1 MIHVA
6 YRPYIIKL
14 LKCEYHILCQDIM
27 SYATLQQQIDVAP
40 ALSVLLSIASSP
52 GSRNDRLVHT
62 VMRMRL
68 IFLMNIHKNHCIGG
82 AC

>member
-14 LKCEYHILCQDIM
+14 LKCEYHICVRTL

-40 ALSVLLSIASSP
+40 ALSVLLSIALSP